1 MKQIKMLAVAAV
13 ATVSFAWLATARA
26 EPRVHA
32 DRVANQT
39 AQGGLALRSGA
50 AFNGSNV
57 DAAGQRR
64 LLGDGQ
70 GNVSASGNSGFTT
83 ASGSTGQRSTR
94 FTRSADGTAAGERH
108 TTATNANTGVT
119 FDASTAYT
127 QGSGISRSA
136 TCKDA
141 AGNTVA
147 CGSAR

>member
-1 MKQIKMLAVAAV
+1 MKHIKTLAVACV
-13 ATVSFAWLATARA
+13 AIVSFAWLATAYA
-26 EPRVHA
+26 EPQVHA
-32 DRVANQT
+32 SRALNQT
-39 AQGGLALRSGA
+39 AQGGLALRSGG

-70 GNVSASGNSGFTT
+70 GHVSASGNSAFTT
-83 ASGSTGQRSTR
+83 ASGSTGNRSAQ
-94 FTRSADGTAAGERH
+94 FTRSADGTAAGER
-108 TTATNANTGVT
+108 TTSATNANTGVT
-119 FDASTAYT
+119 LDASTTYN

-147 CGSAR
+147 CSPAR

>member
-1 MKQIKMLAVAAV
+1 MKHTKTLAVACIAI
-13 ATVSFAWLATARA
+13 VSFAWLAMAHA
-26 EPRVHA
+26 DPQVHA
-32 DRVANQT
+32 NRAVNQT
-39 AQGGLALRSGA
+39 AQGGLALRSGG
-50 AFNGSNV
+50 AFNGNNV

-64 LLGDGQ
+64 LLTDGQ

-83 ASGSTGQRSTR
+83 ASGSTGNRSTR
-94 FTRSADGTAAGERH
+94 FTRNADGTATGERN

-119 FDASTAYT
+119 LDASTTYT